1 MSNLALLSKAFSEK
15 AACGDPGAEHGTPA
29 NGACKARPPPAPIA
43 AFNYLAGPPCCAAP
57 GVRLRSLPFSALR
70 LASKSSISW
79 GNVGQSPM
87 SSGSFFRIAFTHSLL
102 AISFPVR
109 CVAVLKPG
117 FPDPGMRRR
126 RSEGGVAQGAPAAMP
141 AVHECSGP
149 HERSTQLSNRWR
161 WRATLQR
168 RIHCAQRVD
177 SIRPAHRLPQ
187 DTHTNRMHPVRAVS
201 AHPRVFAEA

>member
-1 MSNLALLSKAFSEK
+1 MSHYPVERSNGRFLMSCDRRRAVAGRSRKSIWLVAT
-15 AACGDPGAEHGTPA
+15 AGAEHGTPA
-29 NGACKARPPPAPIA
+29 NGACKARPPPAPFA
-43 AFNYLAGPPCCAAP
+43 AFACLAGPPCCAAS
-57 GVRLRSLPFSALR
+57 GVRLMPLPFSALR

-117 FPDPGMRRR
+117 FPHPGMRRW

-141 AVHECSGP
+141 AFHECSGP
-149 HERSTQLSNRWR
+149 HERSTQLSNR
-161 WRATLQR
+161 
-168 RIHCAQRVD
+168 
-177 SIRPAHRLPQ
+177 
-187 DTHTNRMHPVRAVS
+187 
-201 AHPRVFAEA
+201 